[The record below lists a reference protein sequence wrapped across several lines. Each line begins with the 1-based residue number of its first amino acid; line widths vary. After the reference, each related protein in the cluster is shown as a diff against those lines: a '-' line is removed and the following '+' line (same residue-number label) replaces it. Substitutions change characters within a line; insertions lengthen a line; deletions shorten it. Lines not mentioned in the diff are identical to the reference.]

1 MDGPGDTW
9 PGALIVTSPDEVRGA
24 VAAQAAAG
32 FRAVKLYDGLD
43 PQTFAAAVAAA
54 HEREMQVW
62 AHTPDGLSYDDMLTL
77 GVDSIEHLWSAQRS
91 LMDARPDP
99 ALPSLARAMF
109 GWDRVDA
116 ARMTNLAAKT
126 AEARMWNVPTL
137 TVYTQLSE
145 YAANAE
151 EFFNRAETKYFS
163 PAVVQSW
170 RAGQASLAAMVETS
184 REGRPGRERWVK
196 ALYDAGAG
204 LLVGSDTPN
213 PFIVPGYSFHE
224 ELDNLSRSGIPT
236 DALLGMATRE
246 AARFLEQE
254 GEFGVVAVNARADL
268 ILVEGDPLGDLEV
281 LRRPA
286 YVMLNGHLRD
296 RAALQGELDA
306 LAARHSRET
315 E

>member
-1 MDGPGDTW
+1 
-9 PGALIVTSPDEVRGA
+9 
-24 VAAQAAAG
+24 
-32 FRAVKLYDGLD
+32 
-43 PQTFAAAVAAA
+43 
-54 HEREMQVW
+54 
-62 AHTPDGLSYDDMLTL
+62 
-77 GVDSIEHLWSAQRS
+77 
-91 LMDARPDP
+91 
-99 ALPSLARAMF
+99 MF